1 MLGNEEKHNIIP
13 IIHVK
18 VLQKM
23 FHLNGHTMV
32 FHSQTQYLKHPSKT
46 LTSLGANG
54 LTRVKGLMI
63 KLVIHVLS

>member
-1 MLGNEEKHNIIP
+1 MVP

-18 VLQKM
+18 VLPKM
-23 FHLNGHTMV
+23 FHLKWSHHGISFIDSTSTSPP
-32 FHSQTQYLKHPSKT
+32 FRLKT

-54 LTRVKGLMI
+54 LTRVKGLKI